1 MVICQYL
8 FNQTTAKGIMI
19 ENKNKR
25 KRMADILNEDDADIR
40 AFSQAG
46 DSSTKCIQSSLDQLG
61 PHFPIPENA
70 LQTSLTQMGEDI
82 YHIKESLDRKRPKV
96 TLSDINEIRQ
106 IFARSARG
114 RALTR
119 AGPVHMFARVP
130 RRREA
135 RERLLPNW

>member
-1 MVICQYL
+1 MVIRQYL

-40 AFSQAG
+40 AFSQAGAG

-96 TLSDINEIRQ
+96 TLSDINEKLDLILH
-106 IFARSARG
+106 ILKG
-114 RALTR
+114 DTTI
-119 AGPVHMFARVP
+119 
-130 RRREA
+130 
-135 RERLLPNW
+135 

>member
-1 MVICQYL
+1 MVIRQYL

-96 TLSDINEIRQ
+96 TLSDINEKLDLILH
-106 IFARSARG
+106 ILKG
-114 RALTR
+114 DTTI
-119 AGPVHMFARVP
+119 
-130 RRREA
+130 
-135 RERLLPNW
+135 

>member
-40 AFSQAG
+40 AFSQTG
-46 DSSTKCIQSSLDQLG
+46 DSSTKCIQSSLD

-96 TLSDINEIRQ
+96 TLSDINEKLDLILH
-106 IFARSARG
+106 ILKG
-114 RALTR
+114 DTTI
-119 AGPVHMFARVP
+119 
-130 RRREA
+130 
-135 RERLLPNW
+135 